1 MASNESKHSL
11 EDITIKTAEE
21 NDTDSD
27 AGANLR
33 SPKDKARREKI
44 ITNWKHLA
52 AKTKPLQ
59 AVLPSIMYSSTFQS
73 TLDHFSA
80 SNDAF
85 EFQQDQTT
93 LFNFPNKPI
102 EKHALQKEE
111 VEIEQRANRKRKET
125 IVESIDGDSKIRCTD
140 EEFMFYPTEKF
151 TSCFQ
156 RINVGEEGAAAGV

>member
-1 MASNESKHSL
+1 MASNENKHSL
-11 EDITIKTAEE
+11 EDLTIKTAEE
-21 NDTDSD
+21 SDSDSD

-59 AVLPSIMYSSTFQS
+59 VLQSMYTSTFQN

-93 LFNFPNKPI
+93 LFNFPHKPI
-102 EKHALQKEE
+102 EKQALQKEE

-125 IVESIDGDSKIRCTD
+125 IVESSIDVDAKIRCTD
-140 EEFMFYPTEKF
+140 EEFVFDPTAENF
-151 TSCFQ
+151 NPCFQ